1 MGFNHKE
8 QQNRQDHI
16 LKKRM
21 LALQDLDYDTR
32 KGWHQLAGQL
42 KAGHQPVKKQLKGK
56 IFFIWKMAA
65 AAIILLLIGFFTG
78 RLTSKPDFPLQQT
91 TAVTSLSNNQLAT
104 QTNSIVSK
112 ETESSAQVAV
122 TGKPAITEANKQIT
136 KKKTNIPQ
144 QKTTADK
151 QKYAN
156 NNPARQEKY
165 QNDVIK
171 IDRSVVRH
179 DSLPTTGKKAQ
190 YALNGLNTI
199 PDKIARS
206 GIKTAT
212 HAIHKPVNGNAGKS
226 LPIMSLS
233 EINTIPAIT
242 SSQPQPYRN
251 GILRESVYRKLGNN
265 NGSSSYNPFQI
276 RL

>member
-1 MGFNHKE
+1 MGSNHKE

-21 LALQDLDYDTR
+21 LALKDQDYDTR

-42 KAGHQPVKKQLKGK
+42 REDHQPVPGQPKGK

-78 RLTSKPDFPLQQT
+78 RLSFKPDFPLQQT
-91 TAVTSLSNNQLAT
+91 TAVTSLSNNQPAT
-104 QTNSIVSK
+104 RTNSLVPK
-112 ETESSAQVAV
+112 DTESSAQVAV
-122 TGKPAITEANKQIT
+122 TGKPAITEASRQTT

-144 QKTTADK
+144 PKTAADK

-156 NNPARQEKY
+156 NNPAWQEKY
-165 QNDVIK
+165 QNDLIK
-171 IDRSVVRH
+171 IDRSVVHH

-199 PDKIARS
+199 PDKIALS

-212 HAIHKPVNGNAGKS
+212 HAIHNPVHGSAGKS

-233 EINTIPAIT
+233 EINTVPAIT
-242 SSQPQPYRN
+242 ASQAQLYRN

-265 NGSSSYNPFQI
+265 NGTSSNNPFQI
-276 RL
+276 RF